1 MASNTT
7 RDNAPAYLAA
17 YQARRSGAAA
27 RVAEPVVES
36 TEPAFMVRARE
47 RALLDSLLELD
58 REDGPP
64 GRTEAFARETVA
76 PRELQLP
83 DSLRRKTNTAI
94 DVRLIRHG
102 QTQGYITDGAL
113 TPLGHWQARRKGQ
126 DLAKG
131 LKEGMT
137 VKLPHA
143 PTARA
148 KETAEGVRAGILQAL
163 SRYGIGDVTV
173 EDPEPNKLFDNFQVY
188 VEDGKELDCTAAF
201 VQFANEHEDFQR
213 SGDGDRPGWM
223 TEMKRF
229 FLILQSGGDPI
240 THWLTLP
247 YMYFEPP
254 IMVVRRHWKGILQL
268 AETSDANT
276 KVYVCGH
283 SGPIRAVA
291 TAAVGHDP
299 GEPHNTEDVRMRV
312 FEGLTRAGLT
322 YRGRGIE
329 IEIPVIHTPSWYLP
343 EGAN

>member
-1 MASNTT
+1 MATNTT
-7 RDNAPAYLAA
+7 RDNAPAYLGHYA
-17 YQARRSGAAA
+17 ARRSGAAA
-27 RVAEPVVES
+27 RVAEHPEPTTS
-36 TEPAFMVRARE
+36 EPAFLLRARE
-47 RALLDSLLELD
+47 RSLLDSLVEMD
-58 REDGPP
+58 RDSSPP

-83 DSLRRKTNTAI
+83 DSLRKATQLSI

-148 KETAEGVRAGILQAL
+148 KETAEGVRSGILQAL
-163 SRYGIGDVTV
+163 SRYGITGVTV
-173 EDPEPNKLFDNFQVY
+173 EEPVPNKSFDNFQVY
-188 VEDGKELDCTAAF
+188 VAPGREMDCTAAF
-201 VQFANEHEDFQR
+201 VEFANEHENFQR
-213 SGDGDRPGWM
+213 TGEGDRPGWM

-229 FLILQSGGDPI
+229 FLIQQSGGDPI
-240 THWLTLP
+240 THWLNLP

-254 IMVVRRHWKGILQL
+254 ILVVRRHWKGIL
-268 AETSDANT
+268 EMVRTSDPNT

-299 GEPHNTEDVRMRV
+299 GEPHNTEDVRIRV
-312 FEGLTRAGLT
+312 YEGMQRAGLT
-322 YRGRGIE
+322 YRGRGID
-329 IEIPVIHTPSWYLP
+329 IEIPITATPSWY
-343 EGAN
+343 A

>member
-1 MASNTT
+1 MANQTT

-17 YQARRSGAAA
+17 YEARRAGAAA
-27 RVAEPVVES
+27 RVVEES
-36 TEPAFMVRARE
+36 ETQEPAFLLRARE
-47 RALLDSLLELD
+47 RALLDSLVEMD
-58 REDGPP
+58 RDTSPP

-83 DSLRRKTNTAI
+83 DSMRRKQQLSYE
-94 DVRLIRHG
+94 VRLIRHG

-148 KETAEGVRAGILQAL
+148 RETAEGVRSGILQAL
-163 SRYGIGDVTV
+163 SRYGIGGVTV
-173 EDPEPNKLFDNFQVY
+173 EDPVPNKDFDNFQVY
-188 VEDGKELDCTAAF
+188 VEDGKEMDCTAAF
-201 VQFANEHEDFQR
+201 VQFANEHEDYQR
-213 SGDGDRPGWM
+213 FGDGDRPGWM

-254 IMVVRRHWKGILQL
+254 ILVVRRHWKGILDMIGQS
-268 AETSDANT
+268 EPDT
-276 KVYVCGH
+276 KIFVCGH

-299 GEPHNTEDVRMRV
+299 GEPHNTEDVRIRV

-329 IEIPVIHTPSWYLP
+329 IEIPVTYTPSWYASSP
-343 EGAN
+343 SN